1 MTKSSENGS
10 ARVPWLVLVHQLPA
24 KPAYAR
30 VKIWRRLQ
38 EIGAIS
44 LKNSV
49 YILPASDEARARF
62 TELLRDIEHHGG
74 DGLVYE
80 AELIAGMRDGEVR
93 DLFNAARQADYAA
106 IAAELR
112 QLAQA
117 WKKTKKPKSDPVQA
131 LARLGQRLAAVRHLD
146 FFGAQGRTSAEAL
159 LSQLEHS
166 DITRADTRLLP
177 KPAAQT
183 LIGKTWVT
191 RQDIHVDRI
200 ACAWLIRRFIDPR
213 ALLKFVPARHY
224 APLPRELRYDMQDGE
239 FTHQGDACSF
249 EVLLAHIGL
258 ADPALKTISEMVHD
272 MDLKDGK
279 FGHPETAGIAHV
291 VAGICRN
298 QGEDEARVA
307 RGKELFDDIYAQL
320 RRVRQN
326 KR

>member
-1 MTKSSENGS
+1 MTGNSGTKLSP
-10 ARVPWLVLVHQLPA
+10 ARWVLLVHQLPA
-24 KPAYAR
+24 KPAYTR

-38 EIGAIS
+38 DIGAVS

-49 YILPASDEARARF
+49 YILPAVDAARAKF

-80 AELIAGMRDGEVR
+80 AELIAGMRDDQIR
-93 DLFNAARQADYAA
+93 ALFNAARQADYNA
-106 IAAELR
+106 ITAELR
-112 QLAQA
+112 RLAQA
-117 WKKTKKPKSDPVQA
+117 WKKTKKPKSDPAQA
-131 LARLGQRLAAVRHLD
+131 LTRLGQRLAAVGQLD
-146 FFGAQGRTSAEAL
+146 FFGAQGRSNAEAL

-166 DITRADTRLLP
+166 EITRADTPLQP
-177 KPAAQT
+177 KRAAQS

-200 ACAWLIRRFIDPR
+200 ACAWLIRRFIDPN
-213 ALLKFVPARHY
+213 AALKFIPGRQY
-224 APLPRELRYDMQDGE
+224 APLPHELRYDMQDGE

-249 EVLLAHIGL
+249 EILLAHIGRP
-258 ADPALKTISEMVHD
+258 DPALKTISEMVHD

-279 FGHPETAGIAHV
+279 FGHPETTGIAHV
-291 VAGICRN
+291 IAGIGRN